1 MGGFLL
7 ARSCRFCF
15 TEPRVV
21 QTNGIR
27 REIMSLA
34 SRLRA
39 GETVFSGWCNM
50 PDPLVMETLCRTE
63 LTAFMLD
70 MQHGPFDTESVLQ
83 SVGIIQS
90 AGKHT
95 VVRIPVDRFDMAS
108 RALDFGAEGVI
119 APMINSAEDARRFAA
134 SMKYPPV
141 GERSW
146 GQLRGR
152 PASYGAGGSGA
163 YLAEV
168 NAKTL
173 AFAMIES
180 RAAFAALDDILAV
193 DGIDGVFVGPS
204 DFSIAWSNG
213 AEVDASSQAI
223 IEPLKEIAAK
233 AHAAGKL
240 CGIYAADAILAKR
253 FTGLGFTYV
262 PLSVDTGYLQLG
274 VKTLLAAVK
283 S

>member
-1 MGGFLL
+1 M
-7 ARSCRFCF
+7 
-15 TEPRVV
+15 P
-21 QTNGIR
+21 
-27 REIMSLA
+27 LA

-39 GETVFSGWCNM
+39 GETVFSAWCNL
-50 PDPLVMETLCRTE
+50 PYPLVLETLCKTDF
-63 LTAFMLD
+63 TAFMLD
-70 MQHGPFDTESVLQ
+70 MQHGAFDTESVLH
-83 SVGIIQS
+83 SVGIIQN

-119 APMINSAEDARRFAA
+119 APMINSVEDARRFAT

-152 PASYGAGGSGA
+152 PGSYGAGGSGA

-168 NAKTL
+168 NQKTL
-173 AFAMIES
+173 AFAMIET
-180 RAAFAALDDILAV
+180 REAFAALDDILAV

-213 AEVDASSQAI
+213 AEVDAGSQAI

-233 AHAAGKL
+233 ARAAGKL
-240 CGIYAADAILAKR
+240 CGIYAANAELAKR
-253 FTGLGFTYV
+253 FTGLGFTYL
-262 PLSVDTGYLQLG
+262 PLSVDTAYLQVG
-274 VKTLLAAVK
+274 AQTLLEAVK